1 MEELRRP
8 ERQASVMSYARRA
21 LGFRRRDVAGSGR
34 AVPRRGELRTLVR
47 DGGVSRELRAL
58 VRDGVVFGEQ

>member
-1 MEELRRP
+1 
-8 ERQASVMSYARRA
+8 MSYARRA